1 MNLYN
6 LYPPYR
12 PPTSE
17 YVLTFRDNKE
27 GTRREPYV
35 ARPSAPLHTRPFP
48 HLPRPSLT
56 FGALRT
62 NLAAGMELLG
72 TTFTESLGA
81 IMESYLEQRDSIPA
95 FLSAVA
101 LAIFDDRL

>member
-1 MNLYN
+1 
-6 LYPPYR
+6 
-12 PPTSE
+12 
-17 YVLTFRDNKE
+17 
-27 GTRREPYV
+27 
-35 ARPSAPLHTRPFP
+35 
-48 HLPRPSLT
+48 
-56 FGALRT
+56 
-62 NLAAGMELLG
+62 MELLG